1 MTEQSDKSS
10 YLGNENLKSSGV
22 NQEFTQEQVEEYIKC
37 SQDPIYFIKNYIQI
51 VNVDEGLVPFNL
63 YDYQANMID
72 KIHENRF
79 VIAKMPRQSGKST
92 RVVAYLLH
100 FILFNPTVN
109 VAILANKLATAREL
123 LGRLKLAYEYLPKW
137 LQQGIVEW
145 NKGNIV
151 LENGSKVLAS
161 ATSSSAVR
169 GGSFNM
175 IFLDEFAY
183 VPQNVADEFFSS
195 VYPTIS
201 SGKETK
207 VLIISTPKGL
217 NQYYKMWVD
226 AEENRNSYIPIEVHW
241 SEVPGRD
248 ERWKKE
254 TIRNTSEEQFKVEF
268 ECDFIGS
275 ANTLIS
281 SSKLKSLAFRTPL
294 HKYENGLQIYEE
306 PEKGHNYAM
315 TVDVSRG
322 VGQDYSALVV
332 FDITEVPYKVVAVY
346 RNNEISP
353 MVFPNLIA
361 EIGARFGKC
370 PVLVE
375 INDIG
380 GQVAD
385 LLWTELEYDTL
396 VQASVRGRKGQTLDG
411 GFGAGGQSQLG
422 IRTTSAVKKLGC
434 SILKTMIED
443 DKLLFQDYDIIN
455 ELTAF
460 VSKRMTYEAE
470 VGHHDDLV
478 MCMVI
483 FAWWTSQNYFRD
495 MTDVDV
501 RKALFEEKQQQIDE
515 ELTPFGFI
523 DDGTDDDRWND
534 DGVWLS

>member
-51 VNVDEGLVPFNL
+51 VNVDEGLVPFEL
-63 YDYQANMID
+63 YDYQSNMID

-92 RVVAYLLH
+92 TVIAYLLH
-100 FILFNPTVN
+100 YTLFNPTVN

-226 AEENRNSYIPIEVHW
+226 AEEGNNSYIPIEVGW
-241 SEVPGRD
+241 QEVPGRD

-254 TIRNTSEEQFKVEF
+254 TIRNTSESQFKVEF

-275 ANTLIS
+275 ANTLIA
-281 SSKLKSLAFRTPL
+281 SSKLKSLAFRSPL
-294 HKYENGLQIYEE
+294 HTYENGLCIYDE
-306 PEKGHNYAM
+306 PEDGHNYAM

-322 VGQDYSALVV
+322 VGQDYSAFVV
-332 FDITEVPYKVVAVY
+332 FDITEVPYKIVAVY

-353 MVFPNLIA
+353 MVFPTMIA
-361 EIGARFGKC
+361 EVGSRFGKC

-385 LLWTELEYDTL
+385 LLWSEIEYDSL
-396 VQASVRGRKGQTLDG
+396 VQASVRGRKGQTLDA
-411 GFGAGGQSQLG
+411 GFGGGQSQLG
-422 IRTTSAVKKLGC
+422 VRTTTAVKKLGC

-443 DKLLFQDYDIIN
+443 DKLIFHDYNIIN

-460 VSKRMTYEAE
+460 VSKRTSYQAE
-470 VGHHDDLV
+470 SGHHDDLV

-495 MTDVDV
+495 MTDIDV
-501 RKALFEEKQQQIDE
+501 RKALFEEKQQQVDD

-523 DDGTDDDRWND
+523 DDGVDDQYWND
-534 DGVWLS
+534 GEVWLS

>member
-1 MTEQSDKSS
+1 MTEQNDKSS

-92 RVVAYLLH
+92 TVVAYLLH
-100 FILFNPTVN
+100 FILFNPNVN

-226 AEENRNSYIPIEVHW
+226 AEENRNSYVPIEVHW

-294 HKYENGLQIYEE
+294 HKYENGLCVYDE
-306 PEKGHNYAM
+306 PERGHNYAM

-322 VGQDYSALVV
+322 VGKDYSALVV
-332 FDITEVPYKVVAVY
+332 FDITEVPYKIVAVY

-353 MVFPNLIA
+353 MVYPNLIA
-361 EIGARFGKC
+361 EIGSRYNKC

-411 GFGAGGQSQLG
+411 GFGAGGQSPLG

-523 DDGTDDDRWND
+523 DDGVADDRWND

>member
-1 MTEQSDKSS
+1 MLTKDSFPSI
-10 YLGNENLKSSGV
+10 Y
-22 NQEFTQEQVEEYIKC
+22 TIIK
-37 SQDPIYFIKNYIQI
+37 
-51 VNVDEGLVPFNL
+51 L
-63 YDYQANMID
+63 NMVD

-92 RVVAYLLH
+92 TVVAYLLH

-183 VPQNVADEFFSS
+183 VFQNVADEFFSS

-226 AEENRNSYIPIEVHW
+226 AEENRNSYVPIEVHW
-241 SEVPGRD
+241 SEVPNRD

-294 HKYENGLQIYEE
+294 HKYENGLHIYEE
-306 PEKGHNYAM
+306 IPK
-315 TVDVSRG
+315 
-322 VGQDYSALVV
+322 
-332 FDITEVPYKVVAVY
+332 KV
-346 RNNEISP
+346 
-353 MVFPNLIA
+353 
-361 EIGARFGKC
+361 
-370 PVLVE
+370 
-375 INDIG
+375 
-380 GQVAD
+380 
-385 LLWTELEYDTL
+385 
-396 VQASVRGRKGQTLDG
+396 
-411 GFGAGGQSQLG
+411 
-422 IRTTSAVKKLGC
+422 TT
-434 SILKTMIED
+434 M
-443 DKLLFQDYDIIN
+443 
-455 ELTAF
+455 
-460 VSKRMTYEAE
+460 R
-470 VGHHDDLV
+470 
-478 MCMVI
+478 
-483 FAWWTSQNYFRD
+483 
-495 MTDVDV
+495 
-501 RKALFEEKQQQIDE
+501 
-515 ELTPFGFI
+515 
-523 DDGTDDDRWND
+523 
-534 DGVWLS
+534 

>member
-1 MTEQSDKSS
+1 MNKSS
-10 YLGNENLKSSGV
+10 HRSRSRNTSSVLK
-22 NQEFTQEQVEEYIKC
+22 IR
-37 SQDPIYFIKNYIQI
+37 IYFIKNYIQI
-51 VNVDEGLVPFNL
+51 VNVDEGSVPSDL
-63 YDYQANMID
+63 YDYQTNMIN

-92 RVVAYLLH
+92 TVVAYLLH

-109 VAILANKLATAREL
+109 VAILANKLTAREL

-183 VPQNVADEFFSS
+183 VPQNVIDEFFSS

-226 AEENRNSYIPIEVHW
+226 AEENRNSYVPIEVHW
-241 SEVPGRD
+241 SEVLNRD

-281 SSKLKSLAFRTPL
+281 SSKLKSLAFKTPL

-315 TVDVSRG
+315 TVDVSRV

-332 FDITEVPYKVVAVY
+332 FDITEVPYKIVAVY

-361 EIGARFGKC
+361 EIG
-370 PVLVE
+370 
-375 INDIG
+375 
-380 GQVAD
+380 
-385 LLWTELEYDTL
+385 
-396 VQASVRGRKGQTLDG
+396 
-411 GFGAGGQSQLG
+411 
-422 IRTTSAVKKLGC
+422 
-434 SILKTMIED
+434 
-443 DKLLFQDYDIIN
+443 
-455 ELTAF
+455 
-460 VSKRMTYEAE
+460 
-470 VGHHDDLV
+470 HDLV
-478 MCMVI
+478 SV
-483 FAWWTSQNYFRD
+483 
-495 MTDVDV
+495 
-501 RKALFEEKQQQIDE
+501 LF
-515 ELTPFGFI
+515 
-523 DDGTDDDRWND
+523 
-534 DGVWLS
+534 S